1 MCSFF
6 EHARMTMD
14 QLKCK
19 WLPLMSKA
27 PTPASLSLGNSQFFW
42 QDCLNI
48 FEILKKGNQSATAC
62 PDFGTFFSCLCPSH
76 HLSGARLPLARLGR
90 KDIKNL
96 KSCNMAGCAKPV

>member
-1 MCSFF
+1 
-6 EHARMTMD
+6 MD

-42 QDCLNI
+42 QACLNI

-62 PDFGTFFSCLCPSH
+62 PDFGTFFSYLFVSLPFSPPLRCTAATGS
-76 HLSGARLPLARLGR
+76 SGPKRHQT
-90 KDIKNL
+90 
-96 KSCNMAGCAKPV
+96 